1 MKDEFKA
8 GIVAAILIMAVA
20 VLFSSMLNRSQNVI
34 PLFLVPAFLFAGYAV
49 GSAGFKAWAAMT
61 IAITVLLALLYALP

>member
-1 MKDEFKA
+1 MKNEFKA

-20 VLFSSMLNRSQNVI
+20 VLFSSVLNKSQNVV

-49 GSAGFKAWAAMT
+49 GDAGFKVWAAMT
-61 IAITVLLALLYALP
+61 IALTILLAVLYALP